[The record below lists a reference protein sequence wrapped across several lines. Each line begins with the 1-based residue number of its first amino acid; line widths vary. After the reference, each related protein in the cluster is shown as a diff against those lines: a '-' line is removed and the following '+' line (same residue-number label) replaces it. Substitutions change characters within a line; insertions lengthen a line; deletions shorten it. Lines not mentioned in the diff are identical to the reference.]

1 MGASKSFI
9 KNAVGILIVVA
20 ICFVA
25 VTIYKKGNNSIND
38 SLRDYDKLIAQ
49 FDNTKL
55 KSYDNSTVLG
65 SQIIE
70 LLKTLET
77 DAGVSIEVWNG
88 YSIKEKKAQTYTY
101 NDIHKTDSTILS
113 DITDKTKKE
122 YFINPNASFSASVVY
137 DDNAEVSS
145 VIFKQE

>member
-25 VTIYKKGNNSIND
+25 VTIYKKGNNSINN

-49 FDNTKL
+49 FDNAKL

-65 SQIIE
+65 SQITE
-70 LLKTLET
+70 LLKTLEA
-77 DAGVSIEVWNG
+77 DVGVSIEVWNG
-88 YSIKEKKAQTYTY
+88 YSIKENQAQTYTY